1 MQSKIRFEGISM
13 SKNQEYYVVK
23 RLLDVIGS
31 LVAIILFLPISV
43 YLAFRIKI
51 EDHGPI
57 IYKQERI
64 GRDGRR
70 FFILKFRSMVVGA
83 HAMKNEILK
92 SSDVDGPIFKMRED
106 PRVTKVGNFMR
117 LHSLDEI
124 PQFINVLRG
133 DMSLVGPR
141 PALPEEVNEYT
152 EKEKERLN
160 VLPGLSGLWQV
171 SGRSNLT
178 YEEMIELDLQY
189 SRNQSTWLDLK
200 ILAMTVIQMFDSK
213 NSGAY

>member
-1 MQSKIRFEGISM
+1 
-13 SKNQEYYVVK
+13 
-23 RLLDVIGS
+23 
-31 LVAIILFLPISV
+31 
-43 YLAFRIKI
+43 
-51 EDHGPI
+51 
-57 IYKQERI
+57 
-64 GRDGRR
+64 
-70 FFILKFRSMVVGA
+70 
-83 HAMKNEILK
+83 MKNEILK

>member
-1 MQSKIRFEGISM
+1 M

-31 LVAIILFLPISV
+31 LVAIIIFLPISV

-51 EDHGPI
+51 EDNGPI

-141 PALPEEVNEYT
+141 PALPEEVDEYT